1 MSLSWRKRQ
10 AIASDQQTWRGLGH
24 DSALWTSIENNA
36 STVNTV
42 VAGPNQASRSGI
54 VTGLRFMKNSG
65 LTTFG
70 VMTEDQNVY
79 VSDPS
84 DSTVASVSGVN
95 QYSTLHPVKGSG
107 LIFSFRKF
115 GTELFDGAALGTDI
129 SGSRYIIHNGGSGY
143 SVGDDIL
150 LAGDGNELGRQVTI
164 TNANTNNNAQLTPQL
179 PTTQILPD
187 NIITQDAFN
196 VIEVTITNPNANQW
210 PASPTTI
217 MAGLPVRIH
226 SVTAANNPAISNAL
240 ATGFVSS
247 SNTSTS
253 LAANADT
260 TLRIDVPAGV
270 DFSQT
275 ALSISLDNAGAG
287 VTGLSGIDTPAFDTF
302 VVGGTVSSTPQAI
315 GFTHD
320 TIPGTQLV
328 TGGTIS
334 QTEVEFQKQP
344 FQVAGAPLRNSA
356 GVIVF
361 SAAEMSRTYT
371 PAGLPSHSVTYTPT
385 LQNIRTVSPQL
396 TSPPLFNGILT
407 ARVTSVA
414 DTTPV
419 QGRN

>member
-70 VMTEDQNVY
+70 AMNFTQNVF

-84 DSTVASVSGVN
+84 DSTIASLSGVN

-115 GTELFDGAALGTDI
+115 GTEPFDGAALGTDI
-129 SGSRYIIHNGGSGY
+129 SGTKYLIHNGGSGY

-150 LAGDGNELGRQVTI
+150 LAGNGSELGRQVTI
-164 TNANTNNNAQLTPQL
+164 TNANTDNNSQLTPQL
-179 PTTQILPD
+179 PTTQILAD

-196 VIEVTITNPNANQW
+196 VIEVTITNPNVNQW
-210 PASPTTI
+210 PTNPQTI

-226 SVTAANNPAISNAL
+226 SVTAANTPSVSNAL

-247 SNTSTS
+247 SNTSS
-253 LAANADT
+253 FLAANGDT

-275 ALSISLDNAGAG
+275 ALSISLDIGLL
-287 VTGLSGIDTPAFDTF
+287 TGLTGAFTPAAFDAF
-302 VVGGTVSSTPQAI
+302 VVGSIVSSSQQAI

-320 TIPGTQLV
+320 TIPQTQLV
-328 TGGTIS
+328 SGGIIS

-371 PAGLPSHSVTYTPT
+371 AGLPAHSVTYTPGVT
-385 LQNIRTVSPQL
+385 NIRTVSPVL
-396 TSPPLFNGILT
+396 GTGLLFNGILT

>member
-36 STVNTV
+36 STVNAV
-42 VAGPNQASRSGI
+42 VAGPTAASRSGI

-65 LTTFG
+65 LTTFAE
-70 VMTEDQNVY
+70 MTGEYNVY

-84 DSTVASVSGVN
+84 DSTVASLRGVN

-115 GTELFDGAALGTDI
+115 GTEPFDGAALGTDI
-129 SGSRYIIHNGGSGY
+129 SGTKYLIHNGGSGY

-150 LAGDGNELGRQVTI
+150 LAGDGNELGRLVTI
-164 TNANTNNNAQLTPQL
+164 TNTNTNGDAQLTPQL
-179 PTTQILPD
+179 PTTQILAD

-196 VIEVTITNPNANQW
+196 VIEVTITNPNPSPW
-210 PASPTTI
+210 PNSGTI

-226 SVTAANNPAISNAL
+226 SVTVGGIPALSNAL
-240 ATGFVSS
+240 STGFVSS
-247 SNTSTS
+247 SNTSLS
-253 LAANADT
+253 IAANADT

-275 ALSISLDNAGAG
+275 ALSISLDIGLL
-287 VTGLSGIDTPAFDTF
+287 TPLSGTFTAAFDAF
-302 VVGGTVSSTPQAI
+302 VVGGIVSSTPQAI
-315 GFTHD
+315 GFTQQ
-320 TIPGTQLV
+320 TPPGTQLSS
-328 TGGTIS
+328 GNTIC

-361 SAAEMSRTYT
+361 SAAEMSRTYLNSSQSGNAVST
-371 PAGLPSHSVTYTPT
+371 GGVQS
-385 LQNIRTVSPQL
+385 IRTVSPQL
-396 TSPPLFNGILT
+396 TPFPYLFEGILT

>member
-196 VIEVTITNPNANQW
+196 VIEVTITNPNGQPW
-210 PASPTTI
+210 PNGGSI

-226 SVTAANNPAISNAL
+226 SVTAANNPAVSNAL

-253 LAANADT
+253 IAANADT

-275 ALSISLDNAGAG
+275 ALSISLDIGLI
-287 VTGLSGIDTPAFDTF
+287 TGLSGPYDAAFDAF
-302 VVGGTVSSTPQAI
+302 VVGGIVSSSPQAI
-315 GFTHD
+315 GFTD
-320 TIPGTQLV
+320 ATTPATQLV
-328 TGGTIS
+328 SGGTIS